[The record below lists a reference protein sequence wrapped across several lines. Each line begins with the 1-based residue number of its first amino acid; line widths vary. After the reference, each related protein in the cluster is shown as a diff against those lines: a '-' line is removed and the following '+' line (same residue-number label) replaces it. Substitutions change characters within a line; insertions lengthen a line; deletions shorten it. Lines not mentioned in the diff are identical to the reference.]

1 MVSSL
6 QEHAVL
12 SEADTAERLAAAGAY
27 PRPGKEAPSPDD
39 DSDARLHQAEELVN
53 FADGRREP
61 LERLRSDYLRLLHA
75 DSGDLA
81 ATEALRV
88 VETSLRLIPRPAG
101 IYAWQR
107 RWSAPKQTNRPDL
120 QCCESSCALSPTK
133 T

>member
-1 MVSSL
+1 MASSL
-6 QEHAVL
+6 QEHTVL
-12 SEADTAERLAAAGAY
+12 TEAESGERLAVAGVY
-27 PRPGKEAPSPDD
+27 RRPRKEAPSPDD
-39 DSDARLHQAEELVN
+39 DSDARLHQAEELVK

-75 DSGDLA
+75 YSGDLA

-107 RWSAPKQTNRPDL
+107 RWSTPKQTKRRL
-120 QCCESSCALSPTK
+120 LTL
-133 T
+133 

>member
-6 QEHAVL
+6 QEHTVL
-12 SEADTAERLAAAGAY
+12 TEADTGERLAVAGVY

-53 FADGRREP
+53 LADGRREP

-75 DSGDLA
+75 ASDDLA

-88 VETSLRLIPRPAG
+88 VEAALRLIPRPAG
-101 IYAWQR
+101 NYAWQR
-107 RWSAPKQTNRPDL
+107 RWSTPKQ
-120 QCCESSCALSPTK
+120 E
-133 T
+133 